1 MVKSFESDESGI
13 SGISMRTSA
22 NLQQPEQR
30 IVHTKKAGFTLIELL
45 VVVGITAM
53 VMITVS
59 TIFMTFLLSNA
70 RTNAR
75 RVIQSDGN
83 TALSQIEF
91 EIRNAKAI
99 GSCPGGSLTLT
110 NNAGKVITFNT
121 NAEGKIILTP
131 EGATD
136 QVLTANTVAS
146 TLSFN
151 CVNSPQ
157 IKVSFRLNITDN
169 FDNSLTQEFQTTVQ
183 VRNLA
188 L

>member
-1 MVKSFESDESGI
+1 
-13 SGISMRTSA
+13 MRTSA

-59 TIFMTFLLSNA
+59 TIFMTLLLSNA

-83 TALSQIEF
+83 TAMHQIEF

-99 GSCPGGSLTLT
+99 VNCDSGSLTLT
-110 NNAGKVITFNT
+110 NNAGKEIKFSKNSDY
-121 NAEGKIILTP
+121 KIILTQD
-131 EGATD
+131 ATPK
-136 QVLTANTVAS
+136 VLTANTVAN

-157 IKVSFRLNITDN
+157 IKVSFSLNITDN
-169 FDNSLTQEFQTTVQ
+169 FDNALTQEFETTVQ
-183 VRNLA
+183 VRNMA

>member
-13 SGISMRTSA
+13 SGISMRTYV

-91 EIRNAKAI
+91 EIRNAKTAECT
-99 GSCPGGSLTLT
+99 SQRVLTLT
-110 NNAGKVITFNT
+110 NNAGDAITIQAIGTPPQLTIDGKVITAKTVLNT
-121 NAEGKIILTP
+121 LGFTCT
-131 EGATD
+131 GA
-136 QVLTANTVAS
+136 QV
-146 TLSFN
+146 
-151 CVNSPQ
+151 
-157 IKVSFRLNITDN
+157 KVSFSLNITDN
-169 FDNSLTQEFQTTVQ
+169 FDNALTQEFETTVQ
-183 VRNLA
+183 VRNMA